1 MKNFFLFRLSTSIV
15 FCALGLTL
23 AISPSIAMAQSR
35 VISAAGSGNTANAA
49 GSRVIVIQTEA
60 SPNVNEIVTPS
71 SFSAAQKNWERIL
84 NEPFDAEYD
93 ETPFYEVMDELQD
106 NYKINVV
113 LDWSAKRDSLTED
126 DPITF
131 KATDIRLKNAL
142 RLMLKEKNSTFMVRD
157 GTLQIISLDVASDP
171 EYFLSEFYPVDYI
184 AIGNYDDLVDDIKAS
199 IDPEGWYDTNGEA
212 HINTLVVDGQPSIS
226 LFGPDSTHRQLR
238 VYLSNL
244 QRIAPG
250 GVGRQLVTSQVIQLP
265 AARVKRQ
272 PKKKKGYGIGGFGG
286 GGGVF

>member
-23 AISPSIAMAQSR
+23 AISPSSATAQSR
-35 VISAAGSGNTANAA
+35 VISAAGSGNGH
-49 GSRVIVIQTEA
+49 GSRVILTEA

-71 SFSAAQKNWERIL
+71 SFSATQKNWERIL

-106 NYKINVV
+106 NYKNNVL
-113 LDWSAKRDSLTED
+113 LDQSAKDDSLTED

-131 KATDIRLKNAL
+131 KVTGIRLKNAL
-142 RLMLKEKNSTFMVRD
+142 RLMLKEKNATFMVRD
-157 GTLQIISLDVASDP
+157 ETLQIISLDVASDP

-184 AIGNYDDLVDDIKAS
+184 AIGNYDELVDDIKAS
-199 IDPEGWYDTNGEA
+199 IDPEGWDDTNGDA
-212 HINTLVVDGQPSIS
+212 HISYMLVNGQPSLS
-226 LFGPDSTHRQLR
+226 LFAPFTTHHLLR
-238 VYLSNL
+238 DYLANI
-244 QRIAPG
+244 QRTAPAE
-250 GVGRQLVTSQVIQLP
+250 VGRQLVTSRVIQLP
-265 AARVKRQ
+265 TARVKRQ

>member
-1 MKNFFLFRLSTSIV
+1 MKNFFRFSTRIV

-23 AISPSIAMAQSR
+23 TISPSTATAQSR
-35 VISAAGSGNTANAA
+35 VISAAGSGNMANGP
-49 GSRVIVIQTEA
+49 GSRVIQTEA
-60 SPNVNEIVTPS
+60 SLNVNEMVTPS
-71 SFSAAQKNWERIL
+71 SFSATQRNLEQIL
-84 NEPFDAEYD
+84 NEPFDAKYD

-106 NYKINVV
+106 NYKINVL
-113 LDWSAKRDSLTED
+113 LDQSAKDDSLTED

-131 KATDIRLKNAL
+131 EVTGIRLKNAL

-171 EYFLSEFYPVDYI
+171 EYFLSEFYPVDNI

-199 IDPEGWYDTNGEA
+199 IDPEGWHDTNGDA